1 MAKRQNLVLMYRDDQ
16 QLTFTCK
23 NGDGT
28 AYNLT
33 GALDIQFTAK
43 NTVTDV
49 DASAALSYT
58 VNNGITVTSASGGLL
73 TVDITDTAW
82 SGYTGTP
89 GVNQMSYDL
98 QVVDSTGLVKTLVY
112 GRITVTQDVTI
123 DIT

>member
-23 NGDGT
+23 NGNGS
-28 AYNLT
+28 AYSLI

-58 VNNGITVTSASGGLL
+58 VNSGSIVTSASGGLL
-73 TVDITDTAW
+73 TVDIADTAW
-82 SGYTGTP
+82 TGYTGTP